1 MRIRARR
8 SLRAIAVS
16 TVVVTLSTAGFSV
29 VAQALPGSW
38 EALANAPAIRTEA
51 GYVNLNGTLHLVGGL
66 KAHHVYDP
74 ATNTWSTK
82 APLPV
87 KLNHVQAVVVGGKI
101 YVVGGLT
108 SWPDGDVNTVYIY
121 DPGSNTWTQGAPMP
135 VGRGAGATVVHNG
148 KIYYAGGMHGGVAVN
163 LFDVYDPTT
172 NSWSSLPSMPRVR
185 EHFHGAVVN
194 GKLWAIGGRNVAI
207 NSTISQTDAFDFS
220 TGQWQTGFAP
230 IPTKRG
236 GFGVGVAG
244 NEVIVFGGE
253 GGGIAHPAV
262 EAYDTST
269 NTWRQLAPM
278 PVPRHGIQV
287 AECNGAFYIATGSTG
302 QGGGSASAY
311 HDVFRLISG
320 TGCGSGGGG
329 GGTVPI
335 GFGVSSL
342 SGTTGTNPTT
352 LAWGPDGRLYAGYM
366 FGTIRAYTVVRDGA
380 NSYRVTSTETINT
393 VANLPNR
400 NDNGQLNTS
409 VTGRLLLGIAVTGT
423 ASNPVIYAT
432 SSDPRIGGGA
442 EGTDLN
448 LDTNSGTLSRLS
460 WTGSSWQHTILVQGL
475 PRSEEN
481 HGPNGIALSPDGNS
495 LYWAYGGNTNKGG
508 PSNNFANLP
517 EYAYSAAILSVDLA
531 AIGSSTYTMPTL
543 DDPSR
548 GSASGPNQ
556 NDVNDPFGGNDGANQ
571 ARITAGSPVQVF
583 APGFR
588 NPYDL
593 VIATTGSRA
602 GKIYSPD
609 NGPNGGWGD
618 VPVGEG
624 TQNCTNQ
631 TVGQAET
638 GANDALHLV
647 TPGYY
652 GGHANPTR
660 GNANNTFNGQ
670 SPVLSSNPVECD
682 FRSSKTS
689 ETTSISLLPN
699 SSNGIAEYTTDNF
712 GGAMTGNLIIA
723 SYQARKVVRIGL
735 NSTGTSV
742 TLREDN
748 FATFD
753 TGRPLDV
760 VTMGSNQAFPG
771 TIWIADI
778 TANTINVMEPNDFGG
793 GGGGGGGGCTGQ
805 DTTSLDED
813 GDGYSNADEI
823 DNGTNPCS
831 AASKPPDHDGD
842 GLSDLND
849 PDDDNDGLADL
860 SDAFAIDPTNGTN
873 TGLPVVISWEN
884 DEAPPGGI
892 ANTGFTGLMTNGKTN
907 YLNQFDENGMVVGG
921 AAGVFTVSEVPAG
934 DAGGTK
940 NSQMYAFQLG
950 VDAPSTRFQ
959 VVGRIVEPFSGLTAS
974 AHQQM
979 GIFIGDGTQDGYVK
993 LVLKGTDTNTEQVHL
1008 LREEGGTVLTRR
1020 SRGIVLPG
1028 PNFVD
1033 LRLVVD
1039 PAAGTV
1045 QGFAQ
1050 ASVNGVL
1057 QPQITMG
1064 NPVPIPMSW
1073 LTSTT
1078 RGLASGLIS
1087 TSIGPAPPFPA
1098 TWDFFHVEPA

>member
-1 MRIRARR
+1 MNLRARTP
-8 SLRAIAVS
+8 LRTIIFVAIVM
-16 TVVVTLSTAGFSV
+16 TLSAVLFPV
-29 VAQALPGSW
+29 LAQTLPGSW
-38 EALANAPAIRTEA
+38 ERLADAPTIRTE
-51 GYVNLNGTLHLVGGL
+51 GTYVNLNGELHLIGGANS

-74 ATNTWSTK
+74 VTNSWTAK
-82 APLPV
+82 AALPI
-87 KLNHVQAVVVGGKI
+87 KLHHVQGVVVGGKI

-108 SWPDGDVNTVYIY
+108 AWPGGDVNTVYIY
-121 DPGSNTWTQGAPMP
+121 NPGSNTWTQGAPMP

-148 KIYYAGGMHGGVAVN
+148 KIYYAGGLHGGVAVS

-172 NSWSSLPSMPRVR
+172 NSWSSLPNMPRVR

-194 GKLWAIGGRNVAI
+194 GKLWAIGGRSVAI
-207 NSTISQTDAFDFS
+207 NATISQTDAFNFS
-220 TGQWQTGFAP
+220 SGQWETGFAP
-230 IPTKRG
+230 IPTMRG

-244 NEVIVFGGE
+244 DEVIVFGGE
-253 GGGIAHPAV
+253 GGGISHPEV
-262 EAYDTST
+262 EAYNTST
-269 NTWRQLAPM
+269 NQWRQLAPM
-278 PVPRHGIQV
+278 AVPRHGMQV
-287 AECNGAFYIATGSTG
+287 AECNGAYYLATGSTD

-311 HDVFRLISG
+311 NDVFRLSSG

-329 GGTVPI
+329 GTTPI

-342 SGTTGTNPTT
+342 SGTSGSNPTT
-352 LAWGPDGRLYAGYM
+352 LAWGPDGRLYVGYM
-366 FGTIRAYTVVRDGA
+366 FGAIRAFTVVRDGA

-393 VANLPNR
+393 IANLPNR
-400 NDNGQLNTS
+400 NDNGQLNSS

-460 WTGSSWQHTILVQGL
+460 WTGSSWQHTILVKGL

-481 HGPNGIALSPDGNS
+481 HGPNGIALSSNGQT
-495 LYWAYGGNTNKGG
+495 LYWAYGGHTNKGG

-517 EYAYSAAILSVDLA
+517 EYAYSAAVLSVDLA
-531 AIGSSTYTMPTL
+531 AIGNSTYTVPTL

-556 NDVNDPFGGNDGANQ
+556 NDVNDPFGGNNGANQ

-593 VIATTGSRA
+593 VITTTGNRA
-602 GKIYSPD
+602 GMIYTPD

-631 TVGQAET
+631 TVAQAET

-689 ETTSISLLPN
+689 ETTSLSLLPN
-699 SSNGIAEYTTDNF
+699 SSNGIAEYTTNNF
-712 GGAMTGNLIIA
+712 GGAMTGNLVIA
-723 SYQARKVVRIGL
+723 SYQARKIVRIAL
-735 NSTGTSV
+735 NSTGTAV

-748 FATFD
+748 FATFNEPS
-753 TGRPLDV
+753 RPLDV
-760 VTMGSNQAFPG
+760 ITMGSTQAFPG

-778 TANTINVMEPNDFGG
+778 TADKIHVMEPNDFGG
-793 GGGGGGGGCTGQ
+793 GGGGGCTGQ
-805 DTTSLDED
+805 DSTALDED

-842 GLSDLND
+842 FVSDLND
-849 PDDDNDGLADL
+849 PNDDNDGLADL
-860 SDAFAIDPTNGTN
+860 SDAFAIDPTNGTA

-884 DEAPPGGI
+884 DEPPPGGI
-892 ANTGFTGLMTNGKTN
+892 ANTGFTGLMTNGTTN

-921 AAGVFTVSEVPAG
+921 AAGVFTVTEVPAG
-934 DAGGTK
+934 DAGGAK
-940 NSQMYAFQLG
+940 NSQMYGFQLG
-950 VDAPSTRFQ
+950 VDPPTTKFQ
-959 VVGRIVEPFSGLTAS
+959 IVGRIVEPFSGITPGS
-974 AHQQM
+974 SQQM
-979 GIFIGDGTQDGYVK
+979 GVFLGDGTQDGFVK
-993 LVLKGTDTNTEQVHL
+993 LVLKGNDTSVEDVHL
-1008 LREEGGTVLTRR
+1008 LHENLGTSVVKRNR
-1020 SRGIVLPG
+1020 DIVLPG
-1028 PNFVD
+1028 PDFVD

-1039 PAAGTV
+1039 PTAATV

-1050 ASVNGVL
+1050 ASIGGVL

-1064 NPVPIPMSW
+1064 NPIPIPSSW

-1078 RGLASGLIS
+1078 RGLAAGLIS
-1087 TSIGPAPPFPA
+1087 TSVGPAPPFPA
-1098 TWDFFHVEPA
+1098 TWDFFHVEPV

>member
-1 MRIRARR
+1 M
-8 SLRAIAVS
+8 
-16 TVVVTLSTAGFSV
+16 
-29 VAQALPGSW
+29 
-38 EALANAPAIRTEA
+38 
-51 GYVNLNGTLHLVGGL
+51 
-66 KAHHVYDP
+66 
-74 ATNTWSTK
+74 
-82 APLPV
+82 
-87 KLNHVQAVVVGGKI
+87 
-101 YVVGGLT
+101 
-108 SWPDGDVNTVYIY
+108 
-121 DPGSNTWTQGAPMP
+121 
-135 VGRGAGATVVHNG
+135 
-148 KIYYAGGMHGGVAVN
+148 
-163 LFDVYDPTT
+163 
-172 NSWSSLPSMPRVR
+172 
-185 EHFHGAVVN
+185 
-194 GKLWAIGGRNVAI
+194 
-207 NSTISQTDAFDFS
+207 
-220 TGQWQTGFAP
+220 
-230 IPTKRG
+230 
-236 GFGVGVAG
+236 GVAG

-253 GGGIAHPAV
+253 AGGIAQPAV
-262 EAYDTST
+262 EAYDTTT

-278 PVPRHGIQV
+278 AVPRHGIQV
-287 AECNGAFYIATGSTG
+287 AECSGAFYIATGSTD

-311 HDVFRLISG
+311 NDVFRLTSG

-329 GGTVPI
+329 GGTTPI

-342 SGTTGTNPTT
+342 SGTTGTSPTT
-352 LAWGPDGRLYAGYM
+352 LAWGPDGRLYVGYM
-366 FGTIRAYTVVRDGA
+366 FGTIRAYTVVRNAA
-380 NSYRVTSTETINT
+380 NSYSVTATQTINS

-400 NDNGQLNTS
+400 NDNGQLNTA
-409 VTGRLLLGIAVTGT
+409 VTGRLLLGIAVTGS

-481 HGPNGIALSPDGNS
+481 HGPNGIALSSNGQT
-495 LYWAYGGNTNKGG
+495 LYWAYGGHTNKGG

-517 EYAYSAAILSVDLA
+517 EYAYSAAILSIDLG
-531 AIGSSTYTMPTL
+531 AIGSTTYTMPTL

-548 GSASGPNQ
+548 GPASGPNQ

-571 ARITAGSPVQVF
+571 ARMTAGSPVKVF

-593 VIATTGSRA
+593 VIATTGNHA
-602 GKIYSPD
+602 GKMYVPD

-618 VPVGEG
+618 TPVGEG
-624 TQNCTNQ
+624 TPNCTNQ
-631 TVGQAET
+631 SVAQAET

-647 TPGYY
+647 TAGYY

-670 SPVLSSNPVECD
+670 SPVLSSNPLECD

-699 SSNGIAEYTTDNF
+699 SSDGIAEYTTGNF
-712 GGAMTGNLIIA
+712 GGAMTGNLLIA
-723 SYQARKVVRIGL
+723 SYQARKVVRIVL
-735 NSTGTSV
+735 NSAGSAV

-748 FATFD
+748 FATFS

-760 VTMGSNQAFPG
+760 ATMGSGQAFPG

-778 TANTINVMEPNDFGG
+778 AANTINVMEPDDFGG

-823 DNGTNPCS
+823 DNGTSPCS

-842 GLSDLND
+842 GISDLND
-849 PDDDNDGLADL
+849 PNDDNDALADVN
-860 SDAFAIDPTNGTN
+860 DAFAIDPTNGTA

-884 DEAPPGGI
+884 DQAPPGGI
-892 ANTGFTGLMTNGKTN
+892 ANTGFTGLMTNGTTN

-921 AAGVFTVSEVPAG
+921 AAGVFTVAEVPAG
-934 DAGGTK
+934 DATGAK
-940 NSQMYAFQLG
+940 NTQMYGFQLG
-950 VDAPSTRFQ
+950 VDPPSTTFQ
-959 VVGRIVEPFSGLTAS
+959 VIGRIVDPFSGITPGAS
-974 AHQQM
+974 QQM
-979 GIFIGDGTQDGYVK
+979 GIFLGDGTQDGYVK
-993 LVLKGTDTNTEQVHL
+993 LVLKGTDTAMEKVHL
-1008 LREEGGTVLTRR
+1008 LREVSGSVLTKRNK
-1020 SRGIVLPG
+1020 GIVLPG
-1028 PNFVD
+1028 PDFVD

-1039 PAAGTV
+1039 PSAATV

-1050 ASVNGVL
+1050 ASIGGVL

-1064 NPVPIPMSW
+1064 NPIPIPSSW

-1078 RGLASGLIS
+1078 RGLAAGLIS
-1087 TSIGPAPPFPA
+1087 TSVGPAPPFPA
-1098 TWDFFHVEPA
+1098 TWDFFHVEPV

>member
-1 MRIRARR
+1 
-8 SLRAIAVS
+8 
-16 TVVVTLSTAGFSV
+16 
-29 VAQALPGSW
+29 
-38 EALANAPAIRTEA
+38 
-51 GYVNLNGTLHLVGGL
+51 
-66 KAHHVYDP
+66 
-74 ATNTWSTK
+74 
-82 APLPV
+82 
-87 KLNHVQAVVVGGKI
+87 
-101 YVVGGLT
+101 
-108 SWPDGDVNTVYIY
+108 
-121 DPGSNTWTQGAPMP
+121 MP

-148 KIYYAGGMHGGVAVN
+148 KIYYAGGLHGGVAVS

-172 NSWSSLPSMPRVR
+172 NSWSSLPNMPRVR

-194 GKLWAIGGRNVAI
+194 GKLWAIGGRSVAI
-207 NSTISQTDAFDFS
+207 NATISQTDAFNFS
-220 TGQWQTGFAP
+220 SGQWETGFAP
-230 IPTKRG
+230 IPTMRG

-244 NEVIVFGGE
+244 DEVIVFGGE
-253 GGGIAHPAV
+253 GGGISHPEV
-262 EAYDTST
+262 EAYNTST
-269 NTWRQLAPM
+269 NQWRQLAPM
-278 PVPRHGIQV
+278 AVPRHGMQV
-287 AECNGAFYIATGSTG
+287 AECNGAYYLATGSTD

-311 HDVFRLISG
+311 NDVFRLSSG

-329 GGTVPI
+329 GTTPI

-342 SGTTGTNPTT
+342 SGTSGSNPTT
-352 LAWGPDGRLYAGYM
+352 LAWGPDGRLYVGYM
-366 FGTIRAYTVVRDGA
+366 FGAIRAFTVVRDGA

-393 VANLPNR
+393 IANLPNR
-400 NDNGQLNTS
+400 NDNGQLNS
-409 VTGRLLLGIAVTGT
+409 AVTGRLLLGIAVTGT

-460 WTGSSWQHTILVQGL
+460 WTGSSWQHTLLVQGL

-481 HGPNGIALSPDGNS
+481 HGPNGIALSSNGQT
-495 LYWAYGGNTNKGG
+495 LYWAYGGHTNKGG

-531 AIGSSTYTMPTL
+531 AIGNSTYTVPTL

-593 VIATTGSRA
+593 LIATTGNHA
-602 GKIYSPD
+602 GKIYTPD

-631 TVGQAET
+631 TVAQAET

-689 ETTSISLLPN
+689 ETTSLSLLPN
-699 SSNGIAEYTTDNF
+699 SSNGIAEYTTNNF
-712 GGAMTGNLIIA
+712 GGAMTGNLVIA
-723 SYQARKVVRIGL
+723 SYQARKIVRIAL
-735 NSTGTSV
+735 NSTGAAV

-748 FATFD
+748 FATFNEPS
-753 TGRPLDV
+753 RPLDV
-760 VTMGSNQAFPG
+760 VTMGSTQAFPG

-778 TANTINVMEPNDFGG
+778 TADTIHVMEPNDFGG
-793 GGGGGGGGCTGQ
+793 GGGGGCTGQ
-805 DTTSLDED
+805 DSTALDED

-842 GLSDLND
+842 GVSDLND
-849 PDDDNDGLADL
+849 PNDDNDGLADL
-860 SDAFAIDPTNGTN
+860 SDAFAIDPTNGTA

-884 DEAPPGGI
+884 DEPPPGGI
-892 ANTGFTGLMTNGKTN
+892 ANTGFTGLMTNGTTN

-921 AAGVFTVSEVPAG
+921 AAGVFTVTQVPAG
-934 DAGGTK
+934 DAGGAK
-940 NSQMYAFQLG
+940 NSQMYGFQLG
-950 VDAPSTRFQ
+950 VDPPTTKFQ
-959 VVGRIVEPFSGLTAS
+959 IVGRIVEPFSGITPGS
-974 AHQQM
+974 SQQM
-979 GIFIGDGTQDGYVK
+979 GVFLGDGTQDSFVK
-993 LVLKGTDTNTEQVHL
+993 LVLKGNDTSVEDVHL
-1008 LREEGGTVLTRR
+1008 AHENLGTSVVKRNR
-1020 SRGIVLPG
+1020 DIVLPG
-1028 PNFVD
+1028 PDFVD

-1039 PAAGTV
+1039 PTTATA

-1050 ASVNGVL
+1050 ASIGGVL

-1064 NPVPIPMSW
+1064 NPIPIPSSW

-1078 RGLASGLIS
+1078 RGLAAGLIS
-1087 TSIGPAPPFPA
+1087 TSVGAAPPFPA
-1098 TWDFFHVEPA
+1098 TWDFFHVEPV